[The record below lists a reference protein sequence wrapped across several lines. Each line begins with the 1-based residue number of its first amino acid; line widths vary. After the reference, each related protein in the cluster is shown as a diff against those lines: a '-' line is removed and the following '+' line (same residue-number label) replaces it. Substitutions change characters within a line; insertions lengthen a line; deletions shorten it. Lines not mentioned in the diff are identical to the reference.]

1 MSVNT
6 NIAVFW
12 AVTCSSVLR

>member
-6 NIAVFW
+6 SIAVFW
-12 AVTCSSVLR
+12 AVTCSLVHR